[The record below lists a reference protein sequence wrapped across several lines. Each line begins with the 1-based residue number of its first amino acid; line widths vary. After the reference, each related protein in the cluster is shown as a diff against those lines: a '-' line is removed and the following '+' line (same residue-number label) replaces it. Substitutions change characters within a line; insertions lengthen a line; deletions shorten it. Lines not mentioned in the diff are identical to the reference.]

1 MCQFICSLG
10 IIFVC
15 FTHEVQSVIIKQ
27 SSAKIV
33 RKGAK
38 GIQIDCSHDDS
49 SYPLM
54 YWYQRKD
61 ESPSLTLIGFGY
73 ESSTQNYEDR
83 FEERLNITRE
93 SVLQG
98 TLVLTEAA
106 ESDSAVYFCAA
117 SMGEGGSE
125 PAFFG
130 KGTKLT
136 VLEPGCIVSP
146 PTVVV
151 LPPSEKE
158 CRDRKEQLKKTLVCV
173 ASGFYP
179 DHVGVSWTVNGQSV
193 IKGVASDHPALRV
206 DDKYQI
212 TSRLRVEARKWYT
225 GGNIFTCNVSYFN
238 GNDTIYT
245 SAEVY
250 GGGDVRWIK
259 TEPDGETREEFV
271 KVTQTAKLSYI
282 VMIVK
287 NIVYGVFV
295 TILAWKLGLGRSHAT
310 AKK

>member
-98 TLVLTEAA
+98 TLVLTDAA

-117 SMGEGGSE
+117 STHVTNSE

-179 DHVGVSWTVNGQSV
+179 DHVSVSWTVNGQSV

-225 GGNIFTCNVSYFN
+225 GGNIFTCNVSFFN

-250 GGGDVRWIK
+250 GGVDGTVQHPEPLGV
-259 TEPDGETREEFV
+259 TE
-271 KVTQTAKLSYI
+271 TQTWFMGSTVQGAPLN
-282 VMIVK
+282 MIDR

>member
-1 MCQFICSLG
+1 M
-10 IIFVC
+10 
-15 FTHEVQSVIIKQ
+15 
-27 SSAKIV
+27 
-33 RKGAK
+33 
-38 GIQIDCSHDDS
+38 
-49 SYPLM
+49 
-54 YWYQRKD
+54 
-61 ESPSLTLIGFGY
+61 
-73 ESSTQNYEDR
+73 EDR
-83 FEERLNITRE
+83 QSGSLAVRE
-93 SVLQG
+93 ANV
-98 TLVLTEAA
+98 THT
-106 ESDSAVYFCAA
+106 AVYFCAA
-117 SMGEGGSE
+117 GLAAVPVPVQPGDLTLQPGAAITLTCSLASDMSSYTMLWYRQHVYGDPIEFIIKEYDTSRGRFKATLDTKQNRFSLGISELQVNDSGTFYCAATNSE

-179 DHVGVSWTVNGQSV
+179 DHVSVSWTVNGQSV

-225 GGNIFTCNVSYFN
+225 GGNIFTCNVSFFN

-250 GGGDVRWIK
+250 GGVDVRWIK

>member
-1 MCQFICSLG
+1 MNSESFMA
-10 IIFVC
+10 F
-15 FTHEVQSVIIKQ
+15 
-27 SSAKIV
+27 
-33 RKGAK
+33 
-38 GIQIDCSHDDS
+38 
-49 SYPLM
+49 
-54 YWYQRKD
+54 WYKTDQCD
-61 ESPSLTLIGFGY
+61 TG
-73 ESSTQNYEDR
+73 N
-83 FEERLNITRE
+83 
-93 SVLQG
+93 
-98 TLVLTEAA
+98 EA
-106 ESDSAVYFCAA
+106 Y
-117 SMGEGGSE
+117 
-125 PAFFG
+125 FG

-136 VLEPGCIVSP
+136 VLEPGCNVSP

-206 DDKYQI
+206 GDKYQI

-250 GGGDVRWIK
+250 GGGDVNG
-259 TEPDGETREEFV
+259 TQTDAMTREEFV

-287 NIVYGVFV
+287 NIIYGVFV
-295 TILAWKLGLGRSHAT
+295 TILAWKLGIGRSHAT